1 MATANKEKI
10 SVLVPAFNEEDNV
23 SELVER
29 FGKVF
34 AEKGLDAELLLID
47 DGSTDNTY
55 GCAVDSMK
63 THSFLRV
70 VRHRKNRG
78 LTDALKTGF
87 REASGDILVF
97 YPADLQYDPGD
108 MPILL
113 AKISEGY
120 DLVTGWKE
128 GDYGIKSFISF
139 FYNSLSRWLFPVNV
153 HDLNSVKAF
162 RKCVSDSVTLRH
174 DWHRYFV
181 VLAAEQGF
189 RITEV
194 RVPLY
199 PRKHG
204 KSKFGILRI
213 PVGIL
218 DLISVKFQM
227 IFMKK
232 PMLLFGSIGVGL
244 FFIGLIVGV
253 YSLYLRFVLLQGFR
267 PLLYFVV
274 LSVLAG
280 IAFFSFGFLLEVLM
294 TMLEKLEDITKD
306 IHRNHKEDE

>member
-1 MATANKEKI
+1 MPTTNTEKI
-10 SVLVPAFNEEDNV
+10 SVLIPAFNEEENV
-23 SELVER
+23 PELIRKFSE
-29 FGKVF
+29 VF
-34 AEKGLDAELLLID
+34 EKQGLDAELILID
-47 DGSTDNTY
+47 DGSTDDTY
-55 GCAVDSMK
+55 RCATEHTK
-63 THSFLRV
+63 THPFLKV
-70 VRHRKNRG
+70 VKHRSNLG
-78 LTDALKTGF
+78 LTEALKTGF
-87 REASGDILVF
+87 RTARGDILVF
-97 YPADLQYDPGD
+97 YPADLQYDPMD

-113 AKISEGY
+113 EKLSEGY
-120 DLVTGWKE
+120 DMVTGWKK
-128 GDYGIKSFISF
+128 GDYGLKSIISF
-139 FYNSLSRWLFPVNV
+139 FYNSVSRWLFAVDV

-162 RKCVSDSVTLRH
+162 RKCVSDSITLRN

-189 RITEV
+189 KIGEV
-194 RVPLY
+194 RIPLY

-232 PMLLFGSIGVGL
+232 PMLVFGSIGVGL
-244 FFIGLIVGV
+244 FIIGLAAGV

-280 IAFFSFGFLLEVLM
+280 IVFFSFGFLLEVMM
-294 TMLEKLEDITKD
+294 TMLEKLEELKGELDRD
-306 IHRNHKEDE
+306 RDS